1 MQIKMW
7 DWEKKEKTMRRY
19 IKPGNIFCVQVNEKE
34 YIFGR
39 IIAKTC
45 VGAVVEFFDYVKEDP
60 NLSEKEVKDAK
71 RLSNLVIEDH
81 VPMSVKGS
89 ESTSFDEII
98 AHPKTLFSEVLIISE
113 ILNFEDKL
121 DCDWRIIGYQEDFTI
136 PDDLLDVHFV
146 FGMENFYKIRDI
158 FENVTKI
165 DNEDRVKY
173 PRMVTWWD
181 GVVLKAVSN
190 AFKMIGKDLR
200 TVVNEGKIKHNND
213 GKSKELL
220 LVSDQKNIDKMMK
233 EYFKD
238 IGDELVYDALENFT
252 DKMGYD
258 GPGTGIGFQKD
269 FNETQKGYEELKGG
283 KVMLTVDYGVG
294 RKAILTYRELYDYF
308 RNKVNEMAR
317 KEVKNEVEK
326 LELELQ
332 KMKTSLGIE

>member
-7 DWEKKEKTMRRY
+7 DWGKKEKTMRRF
-19 IKPGNIFCVQVNEKE
+19 IKPGNIFCFQVNEKE

-39 IIAKTC
+39 IIAKIS
-45 VGAVVEFFDYVKEDP
+45 VGAVVEFFGYVKEDP

-71 RLSNLVIEDH
+71 RLSHLVIEDH

-89 ESTSFDEII
+89 ESISFDEII

-113 ILNFEDKL
+113 VINFQDKL
-121 DCDWRIIGYQEDFTI
+121 DGDWRIIGYQEDFTI

-146 FGMENFYKIRDI
+146 FGMENFYKITDL
-158 FENVTKI
+158 FGNSTKI
-165 DNEDRVKY
+165 VNEDMVKY
-173 PRMVTWWD
+173 PRWVASWD
-181 GVVLKAVSN
+181 GAVLKAVSR

-200 TVVNEGKIKHNND
+200 TVVSEGKIKHNND
-213 GKSKELL
+213 GEAKGLL
-220 LVSDQKNIDKMMK
+220 LVSDQENIDKMMK

-238 IGDELVYDALENFT
+238 IGDGLLYDALENFT
-252 DKMGYD
+252 DKMGYA
-258 GPGTGIGFQKD
+258 GPGTGISFQKD
-269 FNETQKGYEELKGG
+269 FNETQKEYEELKGG

-308 RNKVNEMAR
+308 RNKINEMAR
-317 KEVKNEVEK
+317 KEWKNEVEK
-326 LELELQ
+326 LELVLQ